1 MDKDLAE
8 RVYKILDDSQA
19 VIEDQAKQLAMS
31 KEIIKA
37 LQLLDKNNQDR
48 INILEKRLRELTADP
63 RDEDMSNYFDI
74 L

>member
-1 MDKDLAE
+1 MDKNLAE
-8 RVYKILDDSQA
+8 RVYKILDDSQK
-19 VIEDQAKQLAMS
+19 VIEDQSKQLAMS

-63 RDEDMSNYFDI
+63 IGGYYG
-74 L
+74 